1 MYKVM
6 PVKCYWGPRRK
17 WEWSKKFRRDSP
29 FSAAGLP
36 NHRMGWPPA
45 PSSACLV
52 LSLAPSSACLAL
64 SLARPLTDPVTLGSS
79 SSALCRSCP
88 SYFVELLREW
98 IELRAGLVQ
107 SDAQA
112 YFKLVSSPPARST
125 RRFFSSIYC
134 GNLLELLE
142 INLTKWQWPLWLGP
156 PGVFNSQN
164 CPPWASS
171 NSLSIAF
178 FSYPA
183 LVPTAVS
190 TRVSCPVNCYI
201 LYSSVNLSFWGTV
214 IFPVSLPLVCIWGE
228 LTFQS
233 VQPCTC

>member
-1 MYKVM
+1 MTT
-6 PVKCYWGPRRK
+6 
-17 WEWSKKFRRDSP
+17 
-29 FSAAGLP
+29 
-36 NHRMGWPPA
+36 
-45 PSSACLV
+45 SSAI
-52 LSLAPSSACLAL
+52 SLPGSYPGSATC
-64 SLARPLTDPVTLGSS
+64 PVTLGSS

-88 SYFVELLREW
+88 SCFVELLR
-98 IELRAGLVQ
+98 AGLVR

-164 CPPWASS
+164 CPSRASS
-171 NSLSIAF
+171 NSISIAF

-190 TRVSCPVNCYI
+190 TRVSCLVSCYI
-201 LYSSVNLSFWGTV
+201 PYLPVSLSLWGTV
-214 IFPVSLPLVCIWGE
+214 IFPVSLPLLCTWGE

-233 VQPCTC
+233 VQPFTCC